1 MLTNTDLIAVII
13 ALVSAGIV
21 LAIALRKNYLLE
33 QENANLKRRIK
44 ILKKEKD

>member
-1 MLTNTDLIAVII
+1 MITNTDLIAVII
-13 ALVSAGIV
+13 ALISSGIV
-21 LAIALRKNYLLE
+21 LAVALRKNYLLE

>member
-1 MLTNTDLIAVII
+1 MITNTDLIAVVI
-13 ALVSAGIV
+13 ALMSAGIV
-21 LAIALRKNYLLE
+21 LAVALRKNYLLE

>member
-13 ALVSAGIV
+13 ALVSASIV

-44 ILKKEKD
+44 ILKKVKD